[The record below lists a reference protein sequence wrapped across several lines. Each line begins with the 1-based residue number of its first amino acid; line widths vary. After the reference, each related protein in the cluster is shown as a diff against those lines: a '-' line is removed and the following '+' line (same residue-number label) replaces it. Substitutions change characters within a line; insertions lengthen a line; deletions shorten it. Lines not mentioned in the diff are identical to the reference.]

1 MVGIIELSLKNLDI
15 ANFQLRISDNGV
27 GKSLDAKAKGTGFG
41 TQLVD
46 LLTRQIDGE
55 MIQEISN
62 GTMIL
67 INFRRQ
73 AAGNGQE

>member
-46 LLTRQIDGE
+46 LLTRQIDRE